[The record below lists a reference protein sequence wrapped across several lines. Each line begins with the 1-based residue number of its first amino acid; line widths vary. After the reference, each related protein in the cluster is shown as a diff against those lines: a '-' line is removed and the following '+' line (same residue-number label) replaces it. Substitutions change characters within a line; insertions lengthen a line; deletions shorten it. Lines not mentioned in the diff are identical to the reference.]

1 MVGTRQIKEQTNLT
15 GSRGRFSDREDKNSR
30 HKTQGKLRLYI
41 HTRCFCSRTSWA
53 LLWGQ
58 KKSWLMP
65 CFATITKKKTRSKT
79 TTGLA
84 NDSFSCHAAL
94 MQHRFLF
101 GYLFLSCW
109 QAFLQVEHCAV
120 VHSHAVCIKYP
131 LCLKWAPRGRPT
143 RWPSHTFLNFKSCT
157 FIPPCSDPQRLIWFG
172 LWILNW
178 PPNWALHTLYLLFLS
193 VSSNA

>member
-1 MVGTRQIKEQTNLT
+1 MSTAVRSEKQLT
-15 GSRGRFSDREDKNSR
+15 
-30 HKTQGKLRLYI
+30 H
-41 HTRCFCSRTSWA
+41 A
-53 LLWGQ
+53 LL
-58 KKSWLMP
+58 
-65 CFATITKKKTRSKT
+65 CNNYKKKTRSKT

-109 QAFLQVEHCAV
+109 KAFLQVEHCAV
-120 VHSHAVCIKYP
+120 VHSHAVCIKCP

-157 FIPPCSDPQRLIWFG
+157 FIPPCSNPQRLIWFG

-178 PPNWALHTLYLLFLS
+178 PPNWALHKMDQFKASLNTAASGSLPPPDACKAPIPPSLPLPSISICVFECIK
-193 VSSNA
+193 